1 MIYIY
6 GNLIPKSITVNL
18 KKNLHVCKLWP
29 SRLSSQDGEVHAC
42 PAFFFSS
49 YTTGFI
55 IMVVFCLVFLNPLQ
69 FLPRLHLKRNSLLA
83 ENRLHHFSAKWK
95 ETQNQQFLGVL
106 VKGTLSFAPRKE
118 FARDELIRNAKLIRK

>member
-1 MIYIY
+1 MFVNY
-6 GNLIPKSITVNL
+6 GLAVYQAKVV
-18 KKNLHVCKLWP
+18 KCM
-29 SRLSSQDGEVHAC
+29 HAQ
-42 PAFFFSS
+42 PFFFSS

-55 IMVVFCLVFLNPLQ
+55 VIVVFCLVFLNPLQ

-95 ETQNQQFLGVL
+95 ETQTQQFLGVL
-106 VKGTLSFAPRKE
+106 LLSFAPRKE